1 MSIKV
6 LLADGNDV
14 MRPVIAKVLKEERGV
29 ELVGESTS
37 FEQTLQMAAAL
48 KPDVLLLELHFDDER
63 EYPAEVVKA
72 QFLLHAKCVLA
83 ISLWNDA
90 EAKALAESLGAA
102 VLLDKAKLYSELI
115 PAIKQFCPKVTVM
128 KTTKHSTK
136 EFNPSST
143 SSKAA
148 PEAAAEG
155 IWSGCHQ

>member
-14 MRPVIAKVLKEERGV
+14 MRPVIAKVLREEPAV
-29 ELVGESTS
+29 KLVGEATS
-37 FEQTLQMAAAL
+37 FAETLRMTAAL

-72 QFLLHAKCVLA
+72 QVLLHAKCVLA
-83 ISLWNDA
+83 ISLWSDT
-90 EAKALAESLGAA
+90 EAKALGESLGAA

-128 KTTKHSTK
+128 KTTKRSMK
-136 EFNPSST
+136 DLNQSST
-143 SSKAA
+143 SPIKAT
-148 PEAAAEG
+148 PEAA
-155 IWSGCHQ
+155 